1 MRIPTLLLC
10 IAVASA
16 LPAAAQDYPKLKSG
30 QWEIT
35 TSTGRS
41 GAAAPNKITVCTDEA
56 VQKQMMDMG
65 RGMGKEMCSRF
76 EMRQDGARFVGDSIC
91 KMGESTLTS
100 HSVMTMQGDTGYK
113 TVVNASYDPPFMGM
127 KETTTSVE
135 GKNVGPCSMGMKPGD
150 VVTPTG
156 QKFNITTMSGR
167 PAAATPAASTPQSPA
182 TPPAKSTQRPAP

>member
-10 IAVASA
+10 IAATSA

-35 TSTGRS
+35 TSTSRS
-41 GAAAPNKITVCTDEA
+41 GPAAPNKITVCTDEA

-65 RGMGKEMCSRF
+65 RGMGKEMCSKF
-76 EMRQDGARFVGDSIC
+76 EMRQDGARFVGDSVC

-127 KETTTSVE
+127 RETTTSVE

-167 PAAATPAASTPQSPA
+167 PPAAS
-182 TPPAKSTQRPAP
+182 PPTSSAPPVAAPPTKAPQRPAP